1 MRMEE
6 NTLFAKRYTLARQ
19 IGQGGYS
26 TVWLAKHTITNIEV
40 VLKIYA
46 PHTGLDQEGLEV
58 FSEEF
63 KLLFNLNHSN
73 LLKPAYFDIE
83 NNNPYLVLPYCIAG
97 SCKRLIGQ
105 ITETEAWHF
114 IWDVT
119 SGLDYLH
126 SLEPPIV
133 HQDIKPDNIL
143 IGNDGKFL
151 ITDFGISTRVRSTLR
166 KSAPSS
172 ERSGAGT
179 TSYMGPERF
188 GKNPMPIKASDIWS
202 LGATLYELLTGDVP
216 FGETGGLIQKNG
228 ADTPLVNGG
237 FSRELK
243 QVVES
248 CLSKEPWDRPTA
260 GQLKEYASEFLK
272 GNNPKMTWIRI
283 NEKKKKEKGHLQRRT
298 ICFLRK
304 HWVAALIGVCCLMA
318 VGLFYILPVPPKPQ
332 PPSPDKE
339 KIALYVKLYN
349 DEIRRADAI
358 VQSASASQ
366 TGILDSIIQANYYL
380 QKASDYIDTL
390 SVLEYEVHRIK
401 EEYDS
406 VTNMLELKSAPICKQ
421 WEEAADNQAEFSP
434 EMARSWYGLL
444 LQIKETSNVRAKY
457 NALQ

>member
-6 NTLFAKRYTLARQ
+6 NALFAKRYTLVRQ

-46 PHTGLDQEGLEV
+46 PHTGLDQEGLDI
-58 FSEEF
+58 FSDEF

-83 NNNPYLVLPYCIAG
+83 NNNPYLVLPYCPAG
-97 SCKRLIGQ
+97 SCKCLIGQ

-114 IWDVT
+114 ILDVT
-119 SGLDYLH
+119 SGLEYLH

-133 HQDIKPDNIL
+133 HQDIKPDNVL

-228 ADTPLVNGG
+228 ADTPWVNGN
-237 FSRELK
+237 FSKELK
-243 QVVES
+243 LVVES
-248 CLSKEPWDRPTA
+248 CLSKEPWNRPTA
-260 GQLKEYASEFLK
+260 EQLKEYAAGFLK
-272 GNNPKMTWIRI
+272 GNNPGMPWRRMDNGKENGDGSRKRI
-283 NEKKKKEKGHLQRRT
+283 FR
-298 ICFLRK
+298 FLRN
-304 HWVAALIGVCCLMA
+304 HGIA
-318 VGLFYILPVPPKPQ
+318 VGVGICCFTIGILFYLYSPTPLPL
-332 PPSPDKE
+332 SHDE
-339 KIALYVKLYN
+339 ERIDFYVKRYN
-349 DEIRRADAI
+349 NEIRKADAI
-358 VQSASASQ
+358 IQNTSASQ
-366 TGILDSIIQANYYL
+366 TGVLDSIIQANRYL
-380 QKASDYIDTL
+380 KEASDCIDTL
-390 SVLEYEVHRIK
+390 STLEYDIHRIK
-401 EEYDS
+401 EKHDS
-406 VTNMLELKSAPICKQ
+406 AIYMLEYKSIPICKQ
-421 WEEAADNQAEFSP
+421 WEEAADNQADFSP

-444 LQIKETSNVRAKY
+444 LQIKENPTIRAKY

>member
-1 MRMEE
+1 MRLEN
-6 NTLFAKRYTLARQ
+6 NTLFAKRYTLVRQ

-83 NNNPYLVLPYCIAG
+83 NNNPYLVLPYCTAG

-114 IWDVT
+114 ILDVT

-133 HQDIKPDNIL
+133 HQDVKPDNIL

-188 GKNPMPIKASDIWS
+188 GKNPMPIKASDMWS
-202 LGATLYELLTGDVP
+202 LGATLYELMMGDVP

-228 ADTPLVNGG
+228 ADIPLVNGN
-237 FSRELK
+237 FSKELK
-243 QVVES
+243 LIVES
-248 CLSKEPWDRPTA
+248 CLSEEPWNRPTA
-260 GQLKEYASEFLK
+260 DQLKEYTSEFLK
-272 GNNPKMTWIRI
+272 GNSSKMFWIKKR
-283 NEKKKKEKGHLQRRT
+283 EKKKEETRHSQKHT
-298 ICFLRK
+298 IRFRKK
-304 HWVAALIGVCCLMA
+304 HWVAVLAGVCCLTA
-318 VGLFYILPVPPKPQ
+318 GVLLYSFPTSKPQ
-332 PPSPDKE
+332 FPSPNKE
-339 KIALYVKLYN
+339 KVALYAKLYN

-358 VQSASASQ
+358 TQKASASQ
-366 TGILDSIIQANYYL
+366 TGVLDSIIQANRHL

-390 SVLEYEVHRIK
+390 SVLEYDIHRIK
-401 EEYDS
+401 EKYDS
-406 VTNMLELKSAPICKQ
+406 VTYMLEHKSVPICKQ
-421 WEEAADNQAEFSP
+421 WEEAADNQADFSP

-444 LQIKETSNVRAKY
+444 LQIKETPNVRAKY
-457 NALQ
+457 NDLQ

>member
-1 MRMEE
+1 MRLEE
-6 NTLFAKRYTLARQ
+6 NILFAKRYTLVRQ

-40 VLKIYA
+40 VLKVYA

-83 NNNPYLVLPYCIAG
+83 NNNPYLVLPYCTAG

-114 IWDVT
+114 ILDVT

-228 ADTPLVNGG
+228 ADIPSVNGY

-243 QVVES
+243 QIVEN
-248 CLSKEPWDRPTA
+248 CLLKEPWNRPTA
-260 GQLKEYASEFLK
+260 EQLKEYASDFLK
-272 GNNPKMTWIRI
+272 GNNPKMPWSRI
-283 NEKKKKEKGHLQRRT
+283 NEEKKKGDIIH
-298 ICFLRK
+298 FLKR
-304 HWVAALIGVCCLMA
+304 HWVAVLTGVCCLTA
-318 VGLFYILPVPPKPQ
+318 GTLFYIFPDSKPQ
-332 PPSPDKE
+332 LPTSDKG
-339 KIALYVKLYN
+339 KVALYIKLYT
-349 DEIRRADAI
+349 DEIRKADAI
-358 VQSASASQ
+358 TQNASASQ
-366 TGILDSIIQANYYL
+366 TGVLDSIIQANHYL
-380 QKASDYIDTL
+380 QRASDYIDTL
-390 SVLEYEVHRIK
+390 SVLEYDIHRIK
-401 EEYDS
+401 EKYDS
-406 VTNMLELKSAPICKQ
+406 VTYALENKSTPICKQ
-421 WEEAADNQAEFSP
+421 WEEAADNQVEFSP

-444 LQIKETSNVRAKY
+444 LQIKETPDIRTKY